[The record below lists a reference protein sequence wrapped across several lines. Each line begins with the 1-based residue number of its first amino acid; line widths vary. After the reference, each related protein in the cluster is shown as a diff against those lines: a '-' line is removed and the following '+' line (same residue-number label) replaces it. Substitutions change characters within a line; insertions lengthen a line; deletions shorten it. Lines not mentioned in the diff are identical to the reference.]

1 MTTDFQEQFDKLIE
15 KAYEM
20 FPQNLEVDS
29 YIQPCDCDIKPIYP
43 VRYAYVNFFG
53 KELEKPEA
61 PPDIHTLMFSS
72 SLQQTKGYA
81 ARLLRPG
88 WIYIKEEDPLTARGS
103 KARGYLHIFKYCVSE
118 KEVNGKKQRVEKFR
132 KYMFLNRRDASEGLI
147 PEPGIRGEGHSFLFV
162 AKDVINISIAY
173 SEHPWHS
180 SVLAK
185 IDSSLELRQKT
196 MQFINLEQKQ
206 SPFAVNASDKY
217 FRKLIV
223 DYKIRQEQ
231 FANIKSIIEKDINEL
246 DLADVSI
253 DTLTTQDSYEMDAGK
268 IIQEIN
274 SYLHFNEQARIVILH
289 DPVGR
294 QRDIVEAYSILN
306 LWQQSY
312 NASNIYPLT
321 IGFYVEK
328 LKATKNPEL
337 KKKIDDSIDSDAW
350 ENDWPKLKKVT
361 EDFEARQAMFMKLFE
376 AFADN
381 PDLSYQVGGLQNY
394 FHYFFSLQ
402 DKKQTLEEED
412 ALEFRFF
419 SEILSG
425 LLGNLQSSLPGQQ
438 VLAKLVA
445 KESDSNGD
453 GNFWRTIT
461 TGVVTVL
468 NNDKVKSPL
477 LKGPFISG
485 VDNILL
491 GMGTFLATVCAYTN
505 QTIYQGSSYVR
516 QIPQK
521 AIDQITQQLVPAL
534 LSTLG
539 VVIEPDGRVAL
550 SEQSYQEV
558 LKRLESK
565 TNRNRPDPAVRQQ
578 AIGERMINWSK
589 RLESL
594 GNKPVITL
602 PEVKT
607 SVDSPVQLFTL
618 EGANKTSIG
627 LLFDSSLTGVSLFLN
642 AFTLSDVIMQTEYA
656 RNNPLQPGSSYM
668 NLLRFST
675 AVIGMSADLTSIGST
690 LASKVN
696 SPIVKALMS
705 GIKVPAV
712 NASAVSQFS
721 RVAGSVAGYL
731 GAIISFCDASNAFKV
746 GNDAE
751 GYSLIAIGTGSTILT
766 TAIWIGVAVGSFLTA
781 GVLTAIIVGA
791 GLLIGGSIVQA
802 SSAWSDLE
810 KVLNNCF
817 WGAADKYAFWDKK
830 KVRPAITVQLKKAR
844 EMSNDTQNHFII
856 ENQEFLNL
864 FIQPQL
870 KIHKEYRKTI
880 YRFTLPAFQM
890 GVSEIYGLFIKEN
903 EIYYLGAQIIPITI
917 NRRQYTQD
925 TFRDA
930 TFKAA
935 REQAKLTLNG
945 NTATLEI
952 VTTEGREVNPYR
964 SKLYWYYQQSENVI
978 APLRYFWGEKPTTEN
993 TIKGSFDGEF
1003 I

>member
-1 MTTDFQEQFDKLIE
+1 MTINIQELLDKYIE
-15 KAYEM
+15 KAYEL
-20 FPQNLEVDS
+20 FPQNLEVDT
-29 YIQPCDCDIKPIYP
+29 YMQPCDCNIKPIYP

-88 WIYIKEEDPLTARGS
+88 WIYIKEEDPLTTRGS

-118 KEVNGKKQRVEKFR
+118 REINGKKQRVEKFK
-132 KYMFLNRRDASEGLI
+132 KYMFINRKDASEGLI
-147 PEPGIRGEGHSFLFV
+147 PEPGIRGEGHPFLFV
-162 AKDVINISIAY
+162 AKDVINISIVY

-185 IDSSLELRQKT
+185 IDNSLELRQKT
-196 MQFINLEQKQ
+196 MQFINLEQEQ

-231 FANIKSIIEKDINEL
+231 FANIKATIEKDINEL
-246 DLADVSI
+246 DLADVGI
-253 DTLTTQDSYEMDAGK
+253 DTLTTQNSYEMDADV
-268 IIQEIN
+268 IIRQIS
-274 SYLHFNEQARIVILH
+274 SYLHLDEQARIVILH

-381 PDLSYQVGGLQNY
+381 PDLSYQVGGLKNY

-402 DKKQTLEEED
+402 DEKETLEEED
-412 ALEFRFF
+412 ALEFQFF

-438 VLAKLVA
+438 VLAKLAA

-477 LKGPFISG
+477 LKGPFIQG

-491 GMGTFLATVCAYTN
+491 GMGTFLATVCAYTY
-505 QTIYQGSSYVR
+505 QTIHQSSSYVR
-516 QIPQK
+516 QLPQK

-565 TNRNRPDPAVRQQ
+565 TNRHFPDPAVRQQ

-618 EGANKTSIG
+618 DGAGKPSLG

-656 RNNPLQPGSSYM
+656 RNNPLQPGPTYM

-712 NASAVSQFS
+712 NIAMVNQFS

-731 GAIISFCDASNAFKV
+731 GAIISFYDASNAFKV
-746 GNDAE
+746 GNNME
-751 GYSLIAIGTGSTILT
+751 GYGLVAIGTGSIILT
-766 TAIWIGVAVGSFLTA
+766 TVGLIFLAVGSVLTA
-781 GVLTAIIVGA
+781 GLLAWLAA
-791 GLLIGGSIVQA
+791 GTSLLIGGSVVQA

-817 WGAADKYAFWDKK
+817 WGTGDKYRFWGN
-830 KVRPAITVQLKKAR
+830 KAR
-844 EMSNDTQNHFII
+844 PSILEQLDRARKMSNDTQEHFLI

-870 KIHKEYRKTI
+870 KIHRGFGVTT
-880 YRFTLPAFQM
+880 YRFILPAFQM
-890 GVSEIYGLFIKEN
+890 SLSNIRGIFVTSPKTSYWGERVDYIE
-903 EIYYLGAQIIPITI
+903 I
-917 NRRQYTQD
+917 NRRKYTPD
-925 TFRDA
+925 AFRNA
-930 TFKAA
+930 KFKEAQ
-935 REQAKLTLNG
+935 EKAKLTLNG
-945 NTATLEI
+945 DTATLE
-952 VTTEGREVNPYR
+952 VVFTETKGVFPR
-964 SKLYWYYQQSENVI
+964 SSELYWYYEQSANVI
-978 APLRYFWGEKPTTEN
+978 APLRYYWGEKLTEEN
-993 TIKGSFDGEF
+993 TIKGSFDGERTL
-1003 I
+1003 

>member
-1 MTTDFQEQFDKLIE
+1 
-15 KAYEM
+15 
-20 FPQNLEVDS
+20 
-29 YIQPCDCDIKPIYP
+29 
-43 VRYAYVNFFG
+43 
-53 KELEKPEA
+53 
-61 PPDIHTLMFSS
+61 
-72 SLQQTKGYA
+72 
-81 ARLLRPG
+81 
-88 WIYIKEEDPLTARGS
+88 
-103 KARGYLHIFKYCVSE
+103 
-118 KEVNGKKQRVEKFR
+118 
-132 KYMFLNRRDASEGLI
+132 
-147 PEPGIRGEGHSFLFV
+147 
-162 AKDVINISIAY
+162 
-173 SEHPWHS
+173 
-180 SVLAK
+180 
-185 IDSSLELRQKT
+185 
-196 MQFINLEQKQ
+196 
-206 SPFAVNASDKY
+206 
-217 FRKLIV
+217 
-223 DYKIRQEQ
+223 
-231 FANIKSIIEKDINEL
+231 
-246 DLADVSI
+246 
-253 DTLTTQDSYEMDAGK
+253 
-268 IIQEIN
+268 
-274 SYLHFNEQARIVILH
+274 
-289 DPVGR
+289 
-294 QRDIVEAYSILN
+294 
-306 LWQQSY
+306 
-312 NASNIYPLT
+312 
-321 IGFYVEK
+321 
-328 LKATKNPEL
+328 TKNPEL
-337 KKKIDDSIDSDAW
+337 KKKIDDSIHQDRW
-350 ENDWPKLKKVT
+350 NNDWPKLKKVT

-402 DKKQTLEEED
+402 DEKETLEEED

-438 VLAKLVA
+438 VLAKLAA

-468 NNDKVKSPL
+468 NNDKVKSPM

-491 GMGTFLATVCAYTN
+491 GMGTFLATVCAYTH
-505 QTIYQGSSYVR
+505 QVIYQGSSYVR
-516 QIPQK
+516 QLPQK

-565 TNRNRPDPAVRQQ
+565 TNRNRPDPAMRQQ

-627 LLFDSSLTGVSLFLN
+627 LLFDSSSTGVSLFLN
-642 AFTLSDVIMQTEYA
+642 AFTLADVVMQTEYA

-712 NASAVSQFS
+712 NTAVVSQFS
-721 RVAGSVAGYL
+721 RVAGSMAGYL
-731 GAIISFCDASNAFKV
+731 GAIVSFYDASNAFKM
-746 GNDAE
+746 GNNME
-751 GYSLIAIGTGSTILT
+751 GYGQVAIGTGSTILT
-766 TAIWIGVAVGSFLTA
+766 TAVLIGAAVGTFLTA

-791 GLLIGGSIVQA
+791 GLLIGGSIIQA
-802 SSAWSDLE
+802 TSAWSDLE

-817 WGAADKYAFWDKK
+817 WGAGKKYAFWDTEKA
-830 KVRPAITVQLKKAR
+830 RPTISLQFKAAR
-844 EMSNDTQNHFII
+844 EMNNDTQNHFVI

-870 KIHKEYRKTI
+870 KIHREYKKTT

-890 GVSEIYGLFIKEN
+890 GISEIYGLFVKEN

-917 NRRQYTQD
+917 NHRQYTRD

-945 NTATLEI
+945 NTAKLEI
-952 VTTEGREVNPYR
+952 VTTEGQEINSYR

-978 APLRYFWGEKPTTEN
+978 APLRYFWGEEPTTEN

>member
-1 MTTDFQEQFDKLIE
+1 MTTDIQDRFDKLIE
-15 KAYEM
+15 KAYEL
-20 FPQNLEVDS
+20 FPQNLEVDN
-29 YIQPCDCDIKPIYP
+29 YVQPCDCDIKPIYP

-53 KELEKPEA
+53 KELEKPAA

-72 SLQQTKGYA
+72 SIEKTQGYA

-88 WIYIKEEDPLTARGS
+88 WIYIKEEAPLTARSS
-103 KARGYLHIFKYCVSE
+103 KARGLLHIFKYCVSE
-118 KEVNGKKQRVEKFR
+118 KEVNGKKQRVEKFK
-132 KYMFLNRRDASEGLI
+132 KYRFLNRKDASEGLI
-147 PEPGIRGEGHSFLFV
+147 PEPGIRGEGHPFLFV

-180 SVLAK
+180 SVLDK
-185 IDSSLELRQKT
+185 MNDSLELRQKT
-196 MQFINLEQKQ
+196 MQFINLEQEQ
-206 SPFAVNASDKY
+206 SPFAVKASVKY

-231 FANIKSIIEKDINEL
+231 FADIKAIMEKDINEL
-246 DLADVSI
+246 DLATVRI
-253 DTLTTQDSYEMDAGK
+253 DALTTQESYEMDADT
-268 IIQEIN
+268 IIREMN
-274 SYLHFNEQARIVILH
+274 GYLHLHEQARIVILH

-294 QRDIVEAYSILN
+294 QRDIAEAYSILH

-312 NASNIYPLT
+312 NAANIYPLT
-321 IGFYVEK
+321 IGFYVER

-337 KKKIDDSIDSDAW
+337 KKKIDDSINQDRWD
-350 ENDWPKLKKVT
+350 NDWPKLKKT
-361 EDFEARQAMFMKLFE
+361 TQDFEVRQAMLMKLFE

-381 PDLSYQVGGLQNY
+381 PELSYQVGGLQNY

-402 DKKQTLEEED
+402 DEKETREEED
-412 ALEFRFF
+412 AQEFQFF

-438 VLAKLVA
+438 VLAKLAA

-461 TGVVTVL
+461 GSVITVL
-468 NNDKVKSPL
+468 NNDKVKSPML
-477 LKGPFISG
+477 ASQFIHG

-491 GMGTFLATVCAYTN
+491 GMGTFLATVCADPG
-505 QTIYQGSSYVR
+505 QAIHQGANYVR
-516 QIPQK
+516 QLPQK
-521 AIDQITQQLVPAL
+521 AIDRITQHFVPAL

-565 TNRNRPDPAVRQQ
+565 TNRHLPDPAVQTQ
-578 AIGERMINWSK
+578 AIGERIINWSK
-589 RLESL
+589 RLGSL

-607 SVDSPVQLFTL
+607 LADSPVQLFTL
-618 EGANKTSIG
+618 DGAGKPSIG

-642 AFTLSDVIMQTEYA
+642 AFTLADVAMQTEYA
-656 RNNPLQPGSSYM
+656 RNNPLQPGPSYM
-668 NLLRFST
+668 SLLRFST

-696 SPIVKALMS
+696 SPIVKALMN

-712 NASAVSQFS
+712 NTAMVSQFS

-731 GAIISFCDASNAFKV
+731 GALVSFYDASNAFKV
-746 GNDAE
+746 GNKVE
-751 GYSLIAIGTGSTILT
+751 GYSQVAIGTGSIILT
-766 TAIWIGVAVGSFLTA
+766 TAVWIGAAAGTFLT
-781 GVLTAIIVGA
+781 GGILTAIVVGTS
-791 GLLIGGSIVQA
+791 LLIGGSIVQA

-817 WGAADKYAFWDKK
+817 WGAGAEYAFWSIDG
-830 KVRPAITVQLKKAR
+830 RPTITKQLKDAR
-844 EMSNDTQNHFII
+844 KMSDTIKNAFLI

-870 KIHKEYRKTI
+870 KIQREYRKTT
-880 YRFTLPAFQM
+880 YRFILPAFQM
-890 GVSEIYGLFIKEN
+890 GVSEIYGLFVKEN
-903 EIYYLGAQIIPITI
+903 EIYYLGAQIIIITI
-917 NRRQYTQD
+917 NRRQYTRD

-930 TFKAA
+930 TFEAA

-964 SKLYWYYQQSENVI
+964 SKLYWYYQQSDNVI
-978 APLRYFWGEKPTTEN
+978 APLRYLWGEKPTAEN

>member
-1 MTTDFQEQFDKLIE
+1 
-15 KAYEM
+15 
-20 FPQNLEVDS
+20 
-29 YIQPCDCDIKPIYP
+29 
-43 VRYAYVNFFG
+43 
-53 KELEKPEA
+53 
-61 PPDIHTLMFSS
+61 
-72 SLQQTKGYA
+72 
-81 ARLLRPG
+81 
-88 WIYIKEEDPLTARGS
+88 
-103 KARGYLHIFKYCVSE
+103 
-118 KEVNGKKQRVEKFR
+118 
-132 KYMFLNRRDASEGLI
+132 
-147 PEPGIRGEGHSFLFV
+147 
-162 AKDVINISIAY
+162 
-173 SEHPWHS
+173 
-180 SVLAK
+180 
-185 IDSSLELRQKT
+185 
-196 MQFINLEQKQ
+196 
-206 SPFAVNASDKY
+206 
-217 FRKLIV
+217 
-223 DYKIRQEQ
+223 
-231 FANIKSIIEKDINEL
+231 
-246 DLADVSI
+246 
-253 DTLTTQDSYEMDAGK
+253 
-268 IIQEIN
+268 
-274 SYLHFNEQARIVILH
+274 
-289 DPVGR
+289 
-294 QRDIVEAYSILN
+294 
-306 LWQQSY
+306 
-312 NASNIYPLT
+312 LT

-337 KKKIDDSIDSDAW
+337 KKKIDDSIHQDRW
-350 ENDWPKLKKVT
+350 NNDWPKLKKVT

-402 DKKQTLEEED
+402 DEKQTLEEED

-438 VLAKLVA
+438 VLAKLAA

-491 GMGTFLATVCAYTN
+491 GMGTFLATVCAYTH
-505 QTIYQGSSYVR
+505 QAIYQGSSYVR
-516 QIPQK
+516 QLPQK

-565 TNRNRPDPAVRQQ
+565 TNRHRPDPAVRQQ

-589 RLESL
+589 RLGSL

-642 AFTLSDVIMQTEYA
+642 AFTLADVVMQTEYA
-656 RNNPLQPGSSYM
+656 RNNPLQPGPSYM

-696 SPIVKALMS
+696 SPIVKALMN
-705 GIKVPAV
+705 GLKVPAI

-731 GAIISFCDASNAFKV
+731 GAIISFYDANNAFKV
-746 GNDAE
+746 GNKIE
-751 GYSLIAIGTGSTILT
+751 GYGLAAIGTGSTILT
-766 TAIWIGVAVGSFLTA
+766 TAVWIGVAAGTFLTA
-781 GVLTAIIVGA
+781 GVLTAIVIGA
-791 GLLIGGSIVQA
+791 SLLIGGSVVQA

-817 WGAADKYAFWDKK
+817 WGAGNKYAFWPEDE
-830 KVRPAITVQLKKAR
+830 RPSILGQLKIAR
-844 EMSNDTQNHFII
+844 KMDNVTQNCFFI

-870 KIHKEYRKTI
+870 KIHHGFGVTT

-890 GVSEIYGLFIKEN
+890 GLSNIRRIFVTPPKTSYWGEEVDYIE
-903 EIYYLGAQIIPITI
+903 I
-917 NRRQYTQD
+917 NRRKYTPD
-925 TFRDA
+925 TFRN
-930 TFKAA
+930 TKFKEAQ
-935 REQAKLTLNG
+935 EQAKLTLNG
-945 NTATLEI
+945 DTAILEI
-952 VTTEGREVNPYR
+952 VFPETMGVYSR
-964 SKLYWYYQQSENVI
+964 SSELYWYYEQSENVI
-978 APLRYFWGEKPTTEN
+978 APLRYFWGEEPTAEN
-993 TIKGSFDGEF
+993 TIKGSLGGES
-1003 I
+1003 IL

>member
-1 MTTDFQEQFDKLIE
+1 MTINIQEEFDKLIE

-20 FPQNLEVDS
+20 FPQNLEADT
-29 YIQPCDCDIKPIYP
+29 YIQPCDCDVKPIYP

-88 WIYIKEEDPLTARGS
+88 WIYIKEEDPLTTRGS

-118 KEVNGKKQRVEKFR
+118 KEVNGKKQRVEKFK

-147 PEPGIRGEGHSFLFV
+147 PEPGIRGEGHPFLFV

-180 SVLAK
+180 SILAK
-185 IDSSLELRQKT
+185 IDNSLELRQKT

-231 FANIKSIIEKDINEL
+231 FANIKAIIEKDINEL

-337 KKKIDDSIDSDAW
+337 KKKIDDSIHQDRW
-350 ENDWPKLKKVT
+350 NNDWPKLKKVT

-402 DKKQTLEEED
+402 DEKETLEEED

-438 VLAKLVA
+438 VLAKLAA
-445 KESDSNGD
+445 KESDGNGD

-468 NNDKVKSPL
+468 NNDKVKSPM

-491 GMGTFLATVCAYTN
+491 GMGTFLATVCAYTH
-505 QTIYQGSSYVR
+505 QAIYQGSSYVR
-516 QIPQK
+516 QLPQK

-565 TNRNRPDPAVRQQ
+565 TNRHRPDPAVRQQ

-642 AFTLSDVIMQTEYA
+642 AFTLADVVMQTEYA

-712 NASAVSQFS
+712 NTAVVSQFS
-721 RVAGSVAGYL
+721 RVAGSMAGYL
-731 GAIISFCDASNAFKV
+731 GAIVSFYDASNAFKM
-746 GNDAE
+746 GNNME
-751 GYSLIAIGTGSTILT
+751 GYGQVAIGTGSTILT
-766 TAIWIGVAVGSFLTA
+766 TAVLIGAAVGTFLTA

-791 GLLIGGSIVQA
+791 GLLIGGSIIQA
-802 SSAWSDLE
+802 TSAWSDLE

-817 WGAADKYAFWDKK
+817 WGAGKKYAFWDTEKA
-830 KVRPAITVQLKKAR
+830 RPTISLQFKAAR
-844 EMSNDTQNHFII
+844 EMNNDTQNHFVI

-870 KIHKEYRKTI
+870 KIHREYKKTT

-890 GVSEIYGLFIKEN
+890 GISEIYGLFVKEN

-917 NRRQYTQD
+917 NHRQYTRD

-945 NTATLEI
+945 NTAKLEI
-952 VTTEGREVNPYR
+952 VTTEGQEINSYR

-978 APLRYFWGEKPTTEN
+978 APLRYFWGEEPTTEN

>member
-1 MTTDFQEQFDKLIE
+1 MTINIQEEFDKLIE

-20 FPQNLEVDS
+20 FPQNLEADT
-29 YIQPCDCDIKPIYP
+29 YIQPCDCNVKPIYP

-180 SVLAK
+180 SILAK
-185 IDSSLELRQKT
+185 IDNSLELRQKT

-206 SPFAVNASDKY
+206 SPFAVNASNKY

-231 FANIKSIIEKDINEL
+231 FANIKAIIEKDINEL

-337 KKKIDDSIDSDAW
+337 KKKIDDSIHQDRW
-350 ENDWPKLKKVT
+350 NNDWPKLKKVT

-402 DKKQTLEEED
+402 DEKQTLEEED

-438 VLAKLVA
+438 VLAKLAA

-468 NNDKVKSPL
+468 NNDKVKSPM

-505 QTIYQGSSYVR
+505 QAIYQGSSYVR
-516 QIPQK
+516 QLPQK

-589 RLESL
+589 CLESL

-642 AFTLSDVIMQTEYA
+642 AFTLADVVMQTEYA
-656 RNNPLQPGSSYM
+656 RNNPLQPGPTYM

-696 SPIVKALMS
+696 SPIVKALMNGTKMS
-705 GIKVPAV
+705 SI
-712 NASAVSQFS
+712 NAAMVSQFS
-721 RVAGSVAGYL
+721 RIAGSVAGYL
-731 GAIISFCDASNAFKV
+731 GAIISFYDASNAFKV
-746 GNDAE
+746 GNNME
-751 GYSLIAIGTGSTILT
+751 GYGQVAIGTGSTILT
-766 TAIWIGVAVGSFLTA
+766 TAVVIGAAVGTFLTA
-781 GVLTAIIVGA
+781 GVLTAIVIGA

-817 WGAADKYAFWDKK
+817 WGAGKKYSFWSDDG
-830 KVRPAITVQLKKAR
+830 RPTILEQLKAAR
-844 EMSNDTQNHFII
+844 KMDNDTQNHFII

-870 KIHKEYRKTI
+870 KIHQGFGVTI
-880 YRFTLPAFQM
+880 YRFILPAFQM
-890 GVSEIYGLFIKEN
+890 GLSNIRGIFVTSPKTSYWGEK
-903 EIYYLGAQIIPITI
+903 IYYIEI
-917 NRRQYTQD
+917 NRQKYTLD
-925 TFRDA
+925 TFRN
-930 TFKAA
+930 TKFKEAQ
-935 REQAKLTLNG
+935 EQAKLTLNG
-945 NTATLEI
+945 DTATLEI
-952 VTTEGREVNPYR
+952 TVTETMGVYPHSSE
-964 SKLYWYYQQSENVI
+964 LYWYYEQSANVI
-978 APLRYFWGEKPTTEN
+978 APLRYFWGEKPTEEN
-993 TIKGSFDGEF
+993 TIKGSFDGEQVL
-1003 I
+1003 

>member
-1 MTTDFQEQFDKLIE
+1 
-15 KAYEM
+15 
-20 FPQNLEVDS
+20 
-29 YIQPCDCDIKPIYP
+29 
-43 VRYAYVNFFG
+43 
-53 KELEKPEA
+53 
-61 PPDIHTLMFSS
+61 
-72 SLQQTKGYA
+72 
-81 ARLLRPG
+81 
-88 WIYIKEEDPLTARGS
+88 
-103 KARGYLHIFKYCVSE
+103 
-118 KEVNGKKQRVEKFR
+118 
-132 KYMFLNRRDASEGLI
+132 
-147 PEPGIRGEGHSFLFV
+147 
-162 AKDVINISIAY
+162 
-173 SEHPWHS
+173 
-180 SVLAK
+180 
-185 IDSSLELRQKT
+185 
-196 MQFINLEQKQ
+196 
-206 SPFAVNASDKY
+206 
-217 FRKLIV
+217 
-223 DYKIRQEQ
+223 
-231 FANIKSIIEKDINEL
+231 
-246 DLADVSI
+246 
-253 DTLTTQDSYEMDAGK
+253 
-268 IIQEIN
+268 
-274 SYLHFNEQARIVILH
+274 
-289 DPVGR
+289 
-294 QRDIVEAYSILN
+294 
-306 LWQQSY
+306 
-312 NASNIYPLT
+312 
-321 IGFYVEK
+321 
-328 LKATKNPEL
+328 TKNPEL
-337 KKKIDDSIDSDAW
+337 KKKIDDSIHQDRW
-350 ENDWPKLKKVT
+350 NNDWPKLKKVT

-402 DKKQTLEEED
+402 DEKETLEEED

-438 VLAKLVA
+438 VLAKLAA

-477 LKGPFISG
+477 LKSPFISG

-516 QIPQK
+516 QLPQK

-618 EGANKTSIG
+618 EGAGKPSIG

-642 AFTLSDVIMQTEYA
+642 AFTLSDVLMQTEYA

-675 AVIGMSADLTSIGST
+675 AVIGMSADLTSIGLT

-696 SPIVKALMS
+696 SPIVKVLMS
-705 GIKVPAV
+705 GLKVPTI

-731 GAIISFCDASNAFKV
+731 GAIISFYDASNAFKV
-746 GNDAE
+746 GNDME
-751 GYSLIAIGTGSTILT
+751 GYSQVAIGTGSTILA
-766 TAIWIGVAVGSFLTA
+766 TAVLIGAVAGSFLTA
-781 GVLTAIIVGA
+781 GVLTAIVVGA

-802 SSAWSDLE
+802 GSAWSDLE

-817 WGAADKYAFWDKK
+817 WGAGNKYAFWGKK
-830 KVRPAITVQLKKAR
+830 GRPTTIYNQLEIAR
-844 EMSNDTQNHFII
+844 GMNNDTQKHFII

-864 FIQPQL
+864 FIQPSL
-870 KIHKEYRKTI
+870 NIIEGFGVTT
-880 YRFTLPAFQM
+880 YRFTLPAFQINLSNIR
-890 GVSEIYGLFIKEN
+890 GIFVTSPKTSYWGEDVDYVE
-903 EIYYLGAQIIPITI
+903 I
-917 NRRQYTQD
+917 NRRKYTLD
-925 TFRDA
+925 AFRN
-930 TFKAA
+930 TKFKEAQ
-935 REQAKLTLNG
+935 EQAKFTLSG
-945 NTATLEI
+945 DTATLEI
-952 VTTEGREVNPYR
+952 VFPETIGVYPR
-964 SKLYWYYQQSENVI
+964 SSELYWYYEQSENVI
-978 APLRYFWGEKPTTEN
+978 APLRYLWGEEPTAEN
-993 TIKGSFDGEF
+993 TIKGSFDGERT